1 MTTTSSPFTDGC
13 GFRILK
19 FGEADRR
26 LPGLL
31 EEGRWE
37 GVGTFLN
44 KVEGIKGRSGIPT
57 ARGIHIQ
64 VKHKSL
70 EFYPAQIIFN

>member
-1 MTTTSSPFTDGC
+1 LG
-13 GFRILK
+13 
-19 FGEADRR
+19 ADWR
-26 LPGLL
+26 LPGLFQATTL
-31 EEGRWE
+31 EEGRLE

-44 KVEGIKGRSGIPT
+44 QLEGIKGRSGIPT